1 MVRIGRTNRHCQP
14 GDPEAPC
21 DPTCSASFLDSFAN
35 DTFDQN
41 LYWIAAAHG
50 TTRSFPGRGCVDC
63 SNTSF
68 AEWRR
73 LGFDRNSVVADP
85 LFVDA
90 AANDYRLSAGSPAR
104 ALGIESI
111 DVSRC
116 GPQQPAGS
124 DRAAASV
131 SAPPASPA
139 TDGKVLSLHLL
150 EPG

>member
-1 MVRIGRTNRHCQP
+1 M
-14 GDPEAPC
+14 
-21 DPTCSASFLDSFAN
+21 
-35 DTFDQN
+35 
-41 LYWIAAAHG
+41 
-50 TTRSFPGRGCVDC
+50 DC

-68 AEWRR
+68 AEWRQ

-90 AANDYRLSAGSPAR
+90 AANDYRLSEGSPAR

-116 GPQQPAGS
+116 GPQQPAES
-124 DRAAASV
+124 DPPP
-131 SAPPASPA
+131 APPA
-139 TDGKVLSLHLL
+139 TGGKVLSLHLL